1 MKTRAPL
8 ECSFCWESLTVLN
21 IILYF
26 NLSSQI
32 VTVNKLDTSSN
43 QVDQNDQ
50 KLCYLNVVRVK
61 KKQARTSTT
70 N

>member
-1 MKTRAPL
+1 M
-8 ECSFCWESLTVLN
+8 LN

-32 VTVNKLDTSSN
+32 VTVNKLDTSSS

-50 KLCYLNVVRVK
+50 KLCYLNVVHVN
-61 KKQARTSTT
+61 KKQARTATT